1 MTVSPGGVPHTP
13 DTVVFRILGPLQ
25 VTGHCGPVRIPP
37 GRQEVILAA
46 LLLEANRVVSTD
58 YLVDLIWDD
67 EPPDTARTQV
77 QICVSR
83 LRKLFTTAGIAAAIT
98 TRPPGYALKT
108 EGDLVDAAIFARR
121 VAEARAL
128 GKRRDIAGAVE
139 LLRLAAELWQGD
151 CLSGVSSETL
161 RSKALQL
168 DEERLTAAETR
179 IDLEL
184 DLGRHHQLVGEIQ
197 LLVRVHPLRE
207 RLRGQLMLALYRSG
221 RQAEALESYRV
232 GRELLVEELGLEPGG
247 ELRQLERAIL
257 SGEVPPVPLP
267 GKGEGAA
274 LRGGF
279 RETEAPGA
287 GFRDGADAP
296 GTGFRAE
303 APGGGAW
310 WSGRELPSPGE
321 AGAMGAELRDAGRGA
336 DPSGAGSVGAGS
348 VGAGSVGPLGADG
361 GPAGARPGQSTPG
374 AGAAGAGRPGFG
386 APDASA
392 PGPGQQGAGPWGS
405 GPVRAGSVD
414 AEPSGPGESGGGR
427 EGARPGSTTP
437 GAGTPGPGP
446 SDAGRPGAG
455 PADAGAADAG
465 RRPGGGPARAGA
477 AGRPL
482 GAGAETAGPG
492 YGGGSRF
499 PALPGRPGGTTDA
512 LGGALLGALLAG
524 PTDLGTGSG
533 APEGGRD
540 GALGPAGTSAGGSAG
555 LALLGHVR
563 AGGSPGAE
571 SRPETTAGV
580 PDGFPGTEYGP
591 DATGGP
597 GRLPGAEYRP
607 ETTHSPAGRT
617 GTDYPQETPGGARGS
632 TGAEYGPETT
642 GGPGRLPGAE
652 YRPETAHG
660 PAGRTG
666 TEYPQ
671 EITGGPGG
679 FARAEYRLEAAGGGL
694 PGAEYRS
701 EGGAGRAERP
711 GGAYGASAQG
721 GPYREETPRQLP
733 ADTSDFV
740 GDEEQILRIEGA
752 LLGDGTR
759 RAVGLAVIVG
769 KPGTGKSTLATHIAH
784 RLSDSAFPDG
794 QLYCDLRG
802 TGTPATSGEVLGR
815 FLRAL
820 GIPGPVIPES
830 QDERAEMY
838 RTLLASRRVLVVLDD
853 AASESQIRPLLPGS
867 NSCAVLV
874 TSRVRLTGLP
884 GAHRVELD
892 VMGTGHAVEL
902 LVRVIGADRVARE
915 GVAVEALIRTVGG
928 LPLALRIV
936 AARLAARPH
945 WTLASMVHR
954 LANERHRL
962 DELTHGEMTMRA
974 SLSLTHDGLAAEDRR
989 LLRLLSLAQ
998 GPTLPGWLAGP
1009 LLDDPRPFASDLLEP
1024 LVDVQMLDVV
1034 GMESTGGFRYR
1045 FHEIIR
1051 VFAREQLAAHHD
1063 PADQRAATARML
1075 GGWMSLAEQA
1085 HRRIYGGDFTVL
1097 HGGAPRWEPP
1107 AGCVEELLVDPLE
1120 WLDSEHANLVQAVEH
1135 AAREGMDELCWD
1147 LAATLATLFE
1157 GRGYFDDWERTHQL
1171 ALECVRSA
1179 GNTRGTAA
1187 LLGSLGVLYLGRS
1200 QSEESRAALTSA
1212 LGLFEELGDRQG
1224 LALCH
1229 RDLALLERMRG
1240 NEDHALTLYD
1250 RALRDFDRAGD
1261 VVGRAIVLT
1270 QSAHIWMRRG
1280 QTSAAQSRLDEA
1292 LGIYRSVGYTGGQAR
1307 TLRRAGQ
1314 LLQGQGEHERAVTT
1328 FTEVLELCRDSG
1340 DVIGEGHLLRDLGHA
1355 HAEMG
1360 RCEAARGFYAQAL
1373 SVREQIM
1380 DQGGAALVRLD
1391 LARLLAASGGTGE
1404 RSRSRELLESAV
1416 RAFRDRRMGPELA
1429 EAERLLGSA
1438 PTGGSPAGRTP
1449 GSFSGTPPTVSG
1461 TVVPGA
1467 VVSGTVVSGTVVS
1480 GTVVSGAPLP
1490 GPAPAPVRAPA
1501 AGSAAG
1507 V

>member
-25 VTGHCGPVRIPP
+25 VTGLGGPVRIPP

-83 LRKLFTTAGIAAAIT
+83 LRKLFSAARIAAAIT

-108 EGDLVDAAIFARR
+108 EGELVDAAIFARR

-128 GKRRDIAGAVE
+128 GKRGEPAGAVD
-139 LLRLAAELWQGD
+139 LLLAAAELWQGD

-257 SGEVPPVPLP
+257 SGSVPSAAFPATTP
-267 GKGEGAA
+267 GKGPGPDGPDEAEGARDA
-274 LRGGF
+274 RGASGG
-279 RETEAPGA
+279 PGGA
-287 GFRDGADAP
+287 GAWGRSGSHGGADASAASGVP
-296 GTGFRAE
+296 DRSAASG
-303 APGGGAW
+303 PGGIDVWG
-310 WSGRELPSPGE
+310 PG
-321 AGAMGAELRDAGRGA
+321 
-336 DPSGAGSVGAGS
+336 SGA
-348 VGAGSVGPLGADG
+348 
-361 GPAGARPGQSTPG
+361 PAGVRL
-374 AGAAGAGRPGFG
+374 
-386 APDASA
+386 
-392 PGPGQQGAGPWGS
+392 GS
-405 GPVRAGSVD
+405 GPPGGVASRLPALPGRAGGAD
-414 AEPSGPGESGGGR
+414 ALGGALV
-427 EGARPGSTTP
+427 GALL
-437 GAGTPGPGP
+437 
-446 SDAGRPGAG
+446 AG
-455 PADAGAADAG
+455 PADAGD
-465 RRPGGGPARAGA
+465 GGPTREGGTEGA
-477 AGRPL
+477 AP
-482 GAGAETAGPG
+482 
-492 YGGGSRF
+492 S
-499 PALPGRPGGTTDA
+499 
-512 LGGALLGALLAG
+512 
-524 PTDLGTGSG
+524 
-533 APEGGRD
+533 
-540 GALGPAGTSAGGSAG
+540 
-555 LALLGHVR
+555 
-563 AGGSPGAE
+563 
-571 SRPETTAGV
+571 
-580 PDGFPGTEYGP
+580 
-591 DATGGP
+591 
-597 GRLPGAEYRP
+597 
-607 ETTHSPAGRT
+607 
-617 GTDYPQETPGGARGS
+617 
-632 TGAEYGPETT
+632 
-642 GGPGRLPGAE
+642 
-652 YRPETAHG
+652 
-660 PAGRTG
+660 
-666 TEYPQ
+666 
-671 EITGGPGG
+671 
-679 FARAEYRLEAAGGGL
+679 GGL
-694 PGAEYRS
+694 PGTGRDGHR
-701 EGGAGRAERP
+701 EGGALGVGGAAAGTLTDRRGVPAGQGGEPGAGGAGVGTRGPFRDAGAGPGGTGGEPGDGRSGVGVGPGGETGPVRATAGAPAGPWGVDPGPGRAADGGAERP
-711 GGAYGASAQG
+711 GGAYGGPAQA

-740 GDEEQILRIEGA
+740 GDEEQILHIERA

-784 RLSDSAFPDG
+784 RLGDAAFPGG

-853 AASESQIRPLLPGS
+853 AGSESQIRPLLPGS
-867 NSCAVLV
+867 GGCAVLV

-892 VMGTGHAVEL
+892 VMDTARAVEL
-902 LVRVIGADRVARE
+902 LVRVIGAERVARE

-945 WTLASMVHR
+945 WTIASMVHR

-974 SLSLTHDGLAAEDRR
+974 SLSLTHDGLASEDRR
-989 LLRLLSLAQ
+989 LLRLLSLAK

-1051 VFAREQLAAHHD
+1051 VFAREQLAAHHE
-1063 PADQRAATARML
+1063 PADQRAATGRML

-1107 AGCVEELLVDPLE
+1107 RGCVEELLVDPLE

-1135 AAREGMDELCWD
+1135 AAAEGMDELCWD
-1147 LAATLATLFE
+1147 LATTLATLFE
-1157 GRGYFDDWERTHQL
+1157 GRGYFGDWERTHQL
-1171 ALECVRSA
+1171 ALECVRSS
-1179 GNTRGTAA
+1179 GNTRGAAA
-1187 LLGSLGVLYLGRS
+1187 LLSSLGVLHLGRS
-1200 QSEESRAALTSA
+1200 QAGESRAALTEA

-1391 LARLLAASGGTGE
+1391 LARLLAASGGAGE

-1416 RAFRDRRMGPELA
+1416 RAFRDRRMEPELA
-1429 EAERLLGSA
+1429 EAERMLGVA
-1438 PTGGSPAGRTP
+1438 TGSGVGPAVGGAVRGGAP
-1449 GSFSGTPPTVSG
+1449 GSVGAAPGVLSGALPA
-1461 TVVPGA
+1461 VPGQA
-1467 VVSGTVVSGTVVS
+1467 VAV
-1480 GTVVSGAPLP
+1480 
-1490 GPAPAPVRAPA
+1490 VRAPA

>member
-25 VTGHCGPVRIPP
+25 VTGPFGPVRIPP

-83 LRKLFTTAGIAAAIT
+83 LRKLFSTARIAAAIT

-108 EGDLVDAAIFARR
+108 EGELVDAAIFSRR

-128 GKRRDIAGAVE
+128 GKRGERAGAVE
-139 LLRLAAELWQGD
+139 LLLAAAELWQGD

-197 LLVRVHPLRE
+197 LFVRVHPLRE

-257 SGEVPPVPLP
+257 SGDVPPVPFPGATP
-267 GKGEGAA
+267 GKGSDPDGSGDAGHA
-274 LRGGF
+274 RGGSGGSGGSEGS
-279 RETEAPGA
+279 RGHGASGGSQGA
-287 GFRDGADAP
+287 GSHDSPVGLVAPEASGSYGRGGGSASSGVPGDSAAADHAGVGARGPGRD
-296 GTGFRAE
+296 
-303 APGGGAW
+303 APGGGA
-310 WSGRELPSPGE
+310 P
-321 AGAMGAELRDAGRGA
+321 
-336 DPSGAGSVGAGS
+336 
-348 VGAGSVGPLGADG
+348 
-361 GPAGARPGQSTPG
+361 T
-374 AGAAGAGRPGFG
+374 
-386 APDASA
+386 
-392 PGPGQQGAGPWGS
+392 AGP
-405 GPVRAGSVD
+405 
-414 AEPSGPGESGGGR
+414 
-427 EGARPGSTTP
+427 
-437 GAGTPGPGP
+437 
-446 SDAGRPGAG
+446 DAGRP
-455 PADAGAADAG
+455 D
-465 RRPGGGPARAGA
+465 GGV
-477 AGRPL
+477 
-482 GAGAETAGPG
+482 
-492 YGGGSRF
+492 SRF
-499 PALPGRPGGTTDA
+499 PALPGRGGGADA
-512 LGGALLGALLAG
+512 LGGALVGALLAG
-524 PTDLGTGSG
+524 PTGPGGGGRPRAGGDGAPDGGAHGGGAGASAGWPGWGGAGAAAPPEGPSGSGREGGAFPGGAPASGVNARAAAFPGAGSRPEGRAGSAAESG
-533 APEGGRD
+533 APGV
-540 GALGPAGTSAGGSAG
+540 GAPN
-555 LALLGHVR
+555 GHW
-563 AGGSPGAE
+563 G
-571 SRPETTAGV
+571 AGV
-580 PDGFPGTEYGP
+580 VGAPGDGV
-591 DATGGP
+591 
-597 GRLPGAEYRP
+597 
-607 ETTHSPAGRT
+607 
-617 GTDYPQETPGGARGS
+617 
-632 TGAEYGPETT
+632 
-642 GGPGRLPGAE
+642 
-652 YRPETAHG
+652 
-660 PAGRTG
+660 
-666 TEYPQ
+666 
-671 EITGGPGG
+671 
-679 FARAEYRLEAAGGGL
+679 
-694 PGAEYRS
+694 
-701 EGGAGRAERP
+701 ERP
-711 GGAYGASAQG
+711 GGAYGGSAQA

-740 GDEEQILRIEGA
+740 GDEERIQNIERA
-752 LLGDGTR
+752 LLGDGSR

-784 RLSDSAFPDG
+784 RLGDSAFPGG

-853 AASESQIRPLLPGS
+853 AGSESQIRPLLPGS

-892 VMGTGHAVEL
+892 VMSTGHAVEL
-902 LVRVIGADRVARE
+902 LVRVIGAERVARE
-915 GVAVEALIRTVGG
+915 GVAAEALIRTVGG

-974 SLSLTHDGLAAEDRR
+974 SLSLTHDGLASEDRR
-989 LLRLLSLAQ
+989 LFRLLSLAK

-1063 PADQRAATARML
+1063 PTDQRAATARML

-1097 HGGAPRWEPP
+1097 HGSAPRWEPP
-1107 AGCVEELLVDPLE
+1107 QGCVDELLVDPLE

-1135 AAREGMDELCWD
+1135 AAGEGMDELCWD
-1147 LAATLATLFE
+1147 LATTLATLFE

-1171 ALECVRSA
+1171 ALECARSA

-1187 LLGSLGVLYLGRS
+1187 LLSSLGVLHLGRS
-1200 QSEESRAALTSA
+1200 QNEESRAALTQA
-1212 LGLFEELGDRQG
+1212 LGLFEELGERQG

-1250 RALRDFDRAGD
+1250 RALRDFDLAGD

-1280 QTSAAQSRLDEA
+1280 QTSVAQSRLDEA

-1391 LARLLAASGGTGE
+1391 LARLLVANGGAGE

-1416 RAFRDRRMGPELA
+1416 RAFRDRRMEPELA
-1429 EAERLLGSA
+1429 EAEKMLGVAPAAGGSA
-1438 PTGGSPAGRTP
+1438 AGAAP
-1449 GSFSGTPPTVSG
+1449 GPIGVA
-1461 TVVPGA
+1461 PGA
-1467 VVSGTVVSGTVVS
+1467 LPGLLPSI
-1480 GTVVSGAPLP
+1480 P
-1490 GPAPAPVRAPA
+1490 GPAVAVVRAPA

>member
-25 VTGHCGPVRIPP
+25 VTGLSGPVRIPP

-98 TRPPGYALKT
+98 TRPPGYVLKT
-108 EGDLVDAAIFARR
+108 EGDLVDAAVFARR
-121 VAEARAL
+121 LADARAL
-128 GKRRDIAGAVE
+128 AKRGDAPEAVE
-139 LLRLAAELWQGD
+139 LLRAAGELWQGD

-179 IDLEL
+179 IELEL

-247 ELRQLERAIL
+247 ELRGLERAIL
-257 SGEVPPVPLP
+257 AGDVPPPRPPRPTTTFGTPDPRPPFGSTGP
-267 GKGEGAA
+267 GRDSGFGAT
-274 LRGGF
+274 GTGPD
-279 RETEAPGA
+279 APFGTTGA
-287 GFRDGADAP
+287 GPNHGY
-296 GTGFRAE
+296 GT
-303 APGGGAW
+303 
-310 WSGRELPSPGE
+310 S
-321 AGAMGAELRDAGRGA
+321 
-336 DPSGAGSVGAGS
+336 
-348 VGAGSVGPLGADG
+348 
-361 GPAGARPGQSTPG
+361 GARPDSGLGPSGTGADSGFGATGSGPDSGLGSAGAGPG
-374 AGAAGAGRPGFG
+374 SAFGAVDGNRPGGGAAGAGVAEAGPASGFDTSG
-386 APDASA
+386 TEASHGYGTTGSGPDSGLGSA
-392 PGPGQQGAGPWGS
+392 GAGPGS
-405 GPVRAGSVD
+405 AFGAVD
-414 AEPSGPGESGGGR
+414 GNRPGGGAAY
-427 EGARPGSTTP
+427 GAGAVDGNRPGGGAAY
-437 GAGTPGPGP
+437 GAGGAEADAAFGAVA
-446 SDAGRPGAG
+446 AGRPGGGGGSAAAGTGPGAPRASYGGPGTPGAPITSAG
-455 PADAGAADAG
+455 PHGPDT
-465 RRPGGGPARAGA
+465 PGS
-477 AGRPL
+477 PL
-482 GAGAETAGPG
+482 GALASHAPYDHDSPRSPLGTPTPQAPYDHGTPGSPLGAPTPQARYDHGTPAGPPG
-492 YGGGSRF
+492 MPAYGHGAPFGIPAPRAPQEHDAPQGTPGFPPGRGPLLPTPFGGGTAPDR
-499 PALPGRPGGTTDA
+499 PADGGGIAAAYTA
-512 LGGALLGALLAG
+512 WGAAPAGADGA
-524 PTDLGTGSG
+524 PQWSAGSG
-533 APEGGRD
+533 A
-540 GALGPAGTSAGGSAG
+540 GS
-555 LALLGHVR
+555 
-563 AGGSPGAE
+563 
-571 SRPETTAGV
+571 
-580 PDGFPGTEYGP
+580 
-591 DATGGP
+591 
-597 GRLPGAEYRP
+597 
-607 ETTHSPAGRT
+607 GRT
-617 GTDYPQETPGGARGS
+617 GYPAP
-632 TGAEYGPETT
+632 
-642 GGPGRLPGAE
+642 
-652 YRPETAHG
+652 
-660 PAGRTG
+660 TG
-666 TEYPQ
+666 T
-671 EITGGPGG
+671 
-679 FARAEYRLEAAGGGL
+679 
-694 PGAEYRS
+694 
-701 EGGAGRAERP
+701 
-711 GGAYGASAQG
+711 
-721 GPYREETPRQLP
+721 PYREETPRQLP

-740 GDEEQILRIEGA
+740 GDEQCIRRVEQA
-752 LLGDGTR
+752 LLGDGESGGVR
-759 RAVGLAVIVG
+759 RAVGVAVIVG

-784 RLSDSAFPDG
+784 RLSETAFPDG

-820 GIPGPVIPES
+820 GIPGPVLPDS

-867 NSCAVLV
+867 NTCAVLV

-892 VMGTGHAVEL
+892 VMGTDHAVEL
-902 LVRVIGADRVARE
+902 LVRVIGPDRVARE
-915 GVAVEALIRTVGG
+915 PVAVEALIRTVGG

-998 GPTLPGWLAGP
+998 GQTLPGWLAGA

-1051 VFAREQLAAHHD
+1051 VFAREQLAAHHEA
-1063 PADQRAATARML
+1063 ADQHAATARML

-1097 HGGAPRWEPP
+1097 HGSAPRWEPP
-1107 AGCVEELLVDPLE
+1107 SECVDELLVDPLG
-1120 WLDSEHANLVQAVEH
+1120 WLDSEHGNLVQAVEH
-1135 AAREGMDELCWD
+1135 AAREQMDELCWD
-1147 LAATLATLFE
+1147 LATTLATLFE
-1157 GRGYFDDWERTHQL
+1157 GRGYLDDWERTHLL
-1171 ALECVRSA
+1171 ALDSVRAA

-1187 LLGSLGVLYLGRS
+1187 LLSSLGVLHLGRS
-1200 QSEESRAALTSA
+1200 QSEESRSALTTA
-1212 LGLFEELGDRQG
+1212 LGLFLELEDRQG
-1224 LALCH
+1224 QALCH

-1240 NEDHALTLYD
+1240 NEDHALSLYD
-1250 RALRDFDRAGD
+1250 RALRDFDQAGD

-1280 QTSAAQSRLDEA
+1280 QSSAAQTRLDEA

-1328 FTEVLELCRDSG
+1328 YTEVLELCRESG

-1391 LARLLAASGGTGE
+1391 LARLLTANGGAGE

-1416 RAFRDRRMGPELA
+1416 RAFRDRGMERELA
-1429 EAERLLGSA
+1429 EAERLLAA
-1438 PTGGSPAGRTP
+1438 P
-1449 GSFSGTPPTVSG
+1449 
-1461 TVVPGA
+1461 
-1467 VVSGTVVSGTVVS
+1467 
-1480 GTVVSGAPLP
+1480 
-1490 GPAPAPVRAPA
+1490 
-1501 AGSAAG
+1501 
-1507 V
+1507 

>member
-1 MTVSPGGVPHTP
+1 MTVSPGGAPHTP

-25 VTGHCGPVRIPP
+25 VAGPRGPVRIPP

-83 LRKLFTTAGIAAAIT
+83 LRKVFTTAAIAAAIT

-108 EGDLVDAAIFARR
+108 EGDLVDAAVFARR
-121 VAEARAL
+121 VADARILRKRGETTEAA
-128 GKRRDIAGAVE
+128 E
-139 LLRLAAELWQGD
+139 LLRLAGELWQGD

-179 IDLEL
+179 IELEL

-247 ELRQLERAIL
+247 ELRGLERAIL
-257 SGEVPPVPLP
+257 SGAVPPLPPTARPGPFAAHRVPDRDGPP
-267 GKGEGAA
+267 GGSA
-274 LRGGF
+274 
-279 RETEAPGA
+279 TAPPGGA
-287 GFRDGADAP
+287 GRAATGDPRGRRWAASPSDGTSWP
-296 GTGFRAE
+296 
-303 APGGGAW
+303 
-310 WSGRELPSPGE
+310 
-321 AGAMGAELRDAGRGA
+321 AGGA
-336 DPSGAGSVGAGS
+336 DPHGY
-348 VGAGSVGPLGADG
+348 
-361 GPAGARPGQSTPG
+361 AGALPTP
-374 AGAAGAGRPGFG
+374 F
-386 APDASA
+386 
-392 PGPGQQGAGPWGS
+392 
-405 GPVRAGSVD
+405 
-414 AEPSGPGESGGGR
+414 GGGY
-427 EGARPGSTTP
+427 T
-437 GAGTPGPGP
+437 
-446 SDAGRPGAG
+446 D
-455 PADAGAADAG
+455 PA
-465 RRPGGGPARAGA
+465 P
-477 AGRPL
+477 
-482 GAGAETAGPG
+482 
-492 YGGGSRF
+492 
-499 PALPGRPGGTTDA
+499 
-512 LGGALLGALLAG
+512 
-524 PTDLGTGSG
+524 
-533 APEGGRD
+533 
-540 GALGPAGTSAGGSAG
+540 
-555 LALLGHVR
+555 
-563 AGGSPGAE
+563 GSPGA
-571 SRPETTAGV
+571 
-580 PDGFPGTEYGP
+580 
-591 DATGGP
+591 
-597 GRLPGAEYRP
+597 PGA
-607 ETTHSPAGRT
+607 AW
-617 GTDYPQETPGGARGS
+617 TPGGARPGAADGAAGPASVSHPGAAAGPEGVAYPAPSGAHPGRTPGALPGAAAWPVPGAYPGTPVAVPGVSPGVPAAAVASRTGGHPGAPGQAPGATGTLTAPAGLAPGGDPGEPDGERS
-632 TGAEYGPETT
+632 TGAAAWPVAA
-642 GGPGRLPGAE
+642 PRPGALTAPGGHPDVPAQ
-652 YRPETAHG
+652 RGHPGAAAGAAPAGDADHPDAPGATPGTRAAAAHG
-660 PAGRTG
+660 H
-666 TEYPQ
+666 
-671 EITGGPGG
+671 PGN
-679 FARAEYRLEAAGGGL
+679 
-694 PGAEYRS
+694 
-701 EGGAGRAERP
+701 GGAGD
-711 GGAYGASAQG
+711 GGAG
-721 GPYREETPRQLP
+721 YREETPRQLP

-740 GDEEQILRIEGA
+740 GDEAGIVRIERA
-752 LLGDGTR
+752 LLGEGGG
-759 RAVGLAVIVG
+759 RAVGVAVIVG

-784 RLSDSAFPDG
+784 RLSDTAFPDG

-853 AASESQIRPLLPGS
+853 AASESQVRPLLPGS
-867 NSCAVLV
+867 NTCAVLV

-892 VMGTGHAVEL
+892 VMGTEHAVEL
-902 LVRVIGADRVARE
+902 LVRVIGQERVARE
-915 GVAVEALIRTVGG
+915 PVAVEALIRTVGG

-974 SLSLTHDGLAAEDRR
+974 SLSLTHDGLASEDRR

-998 GPTLPGWLAGP
+998 GQTLPGWLAGA

-1034 GMESTGGFRYR
+1034 GVESTGGFRYR

-1051 VFAREQLAAHHD
+1051 VFAREQLAAHHE
-1063 PADQRAATARML
+1063 PADQQAATARML

-1097 HGGAPRWEPP
+1097 HGTAPRWEPP
-1107 AGCVEELLVDPLE
+1107 ASCVDELLVDPLE

-1135 AAREGMDELCWD
+1135 AAREQMDELCWD
-1147 LAATLATLFE
+1147 LATTLATLFE
-1157 GRGYFDDWERTHQL
+1157 GRGYLDDWERTHRL
-1171 ALECVRSA
+1171 ALESARAA

-1187 LLGSLGVLYLGRS
+1187 LLSSLGVLHLGRS
-1200 QSEESRAALTSA
+1200 QSEESRSALTTA
-1212 LGLFEELGDRQG
+1212 LGLFQELDDRQG

-1240 NEDHALTLYD
+1240 NEDNALSLYD

-1280 QTSAAQSRLDEA
+1280 QSSAAQSRLDEA

-1328 FTEVLELCRDSG
+1328 YTEVLELCRDSG

-1391 LARLLAASGGTGE
+1391 LARLLAANGGAGE

-1416 RAFRDRRMGPELA
+1416 RAFRDRGMEQELA
-1429 EAERLLGSA
+1429 EAVKLLG
-1438 PTGGSPAGRTP
+1438 TP
-1449 GSFSGTPPTVSG
+1449 
-1461 TVVPGA
+1461 
-1467 VVSGTVVSGTVVS
+1467 
-1480 GTVVSGAPLP
+1480 
-1490 GPAPAPVRAPA
+1490 
-1501 AGSAAG
+1501 
-1507 V
+1507 

>member
-1 MTVSPGGVPHTP
+1 G
-13 DTVVFRILGPLQ
+13 
-25 VTGHCGPVRIPP
+25 
-37 GRQEVILAA
+37 
-46 LLLEANRVVSTD
+46 
-58 YLVDLIWDD
+58 
-67 EPPDTARTQV
+67 
-77 QICVSR
+77 
-83 LRKLFTTAGIAAAIT
+83 
-98 TRPPGYALKT
+98 
-108 EGDLVDAAIFARR
+108 
-121 VAEARAL
+121 
-128 GKRRDIAGAVE
+128 
-139 LLRLAAELWQGD
+139 
-151 CLSGVSSETL
+151 
-161 RSKALQL
+161 
-168 DEERLTAAETR
+168 
-179 IDLEL
+179 
-184 DLGRHHQLVGEIQ
+184 
-197 LLVRVHPLRE
+197 
-207 RLRGQLMLALYRSG
+207 
-221 RQAEALESYRV
+221 
-232 GRELLVEELGLEPGG
+232 
-247 ELRQLERAIL
+247 
-257 SGEVPPVPLP
+257 
-267 GKGEGAA
+267 
-274 LRGGF
+274 
-279 RETEAPGA
+279 
-287 GFRDGADAP
+287 
-296 GTGFRAE
+296 
-303 APGGGAW
+303 GGGAGGTGGPAAAPPG
-310 WSGRELPSPGE
+310 SGRRGGAHPG
-321 AGAMGAELRDAGRGA
+321 GAPASGGDARA
-336 DPSGAGSVGAGS
+336 VAFLGAGSHPDDRSDAVAF
-348 VGAGSVGPLGADG
+348 LGADSRRDDR
-361 GPAGARPGQSTPG
+361 ADAV
-374 AGAAGAGRPGFG
+374 AFG
-386 APDASA
+386 ADSRPD
-392 PGPGQQGAGPWGS
+392 G
-405 GPVRAGSVD
+405 RAGS
-414 AEPSGPGESGGGR
+414 AAASGAP
-427 EGARPGSTTP
+427 
-437 GAGTPGPGP
+437 
-446 SDAGRPGAG
+446 
-455 PADAGAADAG
+455 
-465 RRPGGGPARAGA
+465 
-477 AGRPL
+477 
-482 GAGAETAGPG
+482 
-492 YGGGSRF
+492 
-499 PALPGRPGGTTDA
+499 
-512 LGGALLGALLAG
+512 
-524 PTDLGTGSG
+524 GSG
-533 APEGGRD
+533 APSGSWG
-540 GALGPAGTSAGGSAG
+540 AGG
-555 LALLGHVR
+555 V
-563 AGGSPGAE
+563 
-571 SRPETTAGV
+571 
-580 PDGFPGTEYGP
+580 
-591 DATGGP
+591 
-597 GRLPGAEYRP
+597 
-607 ETTHSPAGRT
+607 
-617 GTDYPQETPGGARGS
+617 
-632 TGAEYGPETT
+632 
-642 GGPGRLPGAE
+642 
-652 YRPETAHG
+652 
-660 PAGRTG
+660 
-666 TEYPQ
+666 
-671 EITGGPGG
+671 
-679 FARAEYRLEAAGGGL
+679 
-694 PGAEYRS
+694 
-701 EGGAGRAERP
+701 ERP
-711 GGAYGASAQG
+711 GGAYGGPAQA

-740 GDEEQILRIEGA
+740 GDEERIQNIERA

-784 RLSDSAFPDG
+784 RLGDSAFPGG

-853 AASESQIRPLLPGS
+853 AGSESQIRPLLPGS

-892 VMGTGHAVEL
+892 VMSTGHAVEL
-902 LVRVIGADRVARE
+902 LVRVIGAERVARE
-915 GVAVEALIRTVGG
+915 GVAAEALIRTVGG

-974 SLSLTHDGLAAEDRR
+974 SLSLTHDGLASEDRR
-989 LLRLLSLAQ
+989 LFRLLSLAQ

-1107 AGCVEELLVDPLE
+1107 QGCVDELLVDPLE

-1135 AAREGMDELCWD
+1135 AAGAGMDELCWD
-1147 LAATLATLFE
+1147 LATTLATLFE

-1171 ALECVRSA
+1171 ALECARSA

-1187 LLGSLGVLYLGRS
+1187 LLSSLGVLYLGRS
-1200 QSEESRAALTSA
+1200 QSEESRAALTQA
-1212 LGLFEELGDRQG
+1212 LGLFEELGERQG

-1391 LARLLAASGGTGE
+1391 LARLLVASGGAGE

-1416 RAFRDRRMGPELA
+1416 RAFRDRRMEPELA
-1429 EAERLLGSA
+1429 EAEKML
-1438 PTGGSPAGRTP
+1438 GGSPTTGAQPGAGGAVIGIAPAAVGVPLGALP
-1449 GSFSGTPPTVSG
+1449 GLLPAVSG
-1461 TVVPGA
+1461 PA
-1467 VVSGTVVSGTVVS
+1467 VAV
-1480 GTVVSGAPLP
+1480 
-1490 GPAPAPVRAPA
+1490 VRAPA